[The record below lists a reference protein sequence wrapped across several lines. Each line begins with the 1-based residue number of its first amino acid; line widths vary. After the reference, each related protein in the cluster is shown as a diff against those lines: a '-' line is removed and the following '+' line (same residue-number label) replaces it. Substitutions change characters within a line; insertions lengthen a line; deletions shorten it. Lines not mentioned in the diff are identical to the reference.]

1 MRLDFCCIFV
11 SMTFTIFSTQKASN
25 FKEWIQFFN
34 QLINHCSIF
43 EDHNGKFCDNSTE
56 IFATCSGFGCKCNLT
71 KIKSLLPIISLFYI
85 CWNWFF
91 YFVNYHLLPFYDKA
105 FYKSHQFSYYGHGY
119 FLDVLFGLFWTFIY
133 NNSSSKEYPEHYNLS
148 PFNAF
153 I

>member
-1 MRLDFCCIFV
+1 MRILLYFCQYDIHYIFN
-11 SMTFTIFSTQKASN
+11 SKSFEFQRMN
-25 FKEWIQFFN
+25 
-34 QLINHCSIF
+34 SIF
-43 EDHNGKFCDNSTE
+43 KSADKSLQCILEDHNGKFCDNSTE

-91 YFVNYHLLPFYDKA
+91 YFVNYNLLPFYDKA

-119 FLDVLFGLFWTFIY
+119 FLDVLFGLFWPFVY
-133 NNSSSKEYPEHYNLS
+133 NNSSSKEYPEHNNLS
-148 PFNAF
+148 AFNTF